1 MIILYI
7 CFMISK
13 KILLNQINNFPSLMS
28 IEELI
33 EKLRFIEKLQKRI
46 QSSKENQV
54 ITDKEMD
61 TELEKWFK

>member
-1 MIILYI
+1 
-7 CFMISK
+7 MISK